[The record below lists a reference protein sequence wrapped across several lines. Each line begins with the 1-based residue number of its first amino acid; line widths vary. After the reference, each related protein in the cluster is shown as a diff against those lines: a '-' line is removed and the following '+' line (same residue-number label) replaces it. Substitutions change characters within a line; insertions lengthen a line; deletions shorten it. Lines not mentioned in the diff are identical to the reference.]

1 MLYQTYRPTKW
12 TEFVGNPKAVKVVR
26 RIISAPSFDRGAF
39 WIDASG
45 ANNSGVGKT
54 TLARLIAGELSDDFF
69 TTEYQGAKVNKS
81 TVEDMDRASRLTTWN
96 TEKPYRV
103 FIINEAHAIT
113 QGAVDLFLDFLE
125 ALPRRCVVIFT
136 TTRRADVDLFGDSDT
151 GAFGS
156 RCHRITLSNQGLAQV
171 FAERARE
178 IAQRENLDGKPIGA
192 YVRLVQECKNNLRA
206 VLQRIESG
214 CML

>member
-1 MLYQTYRPTKW
+1 MLYQAYRPTKW
-12 TEFVGNPKAVKVVR
+12 TEFVGNPKAIETVR
-26 RIISAPSFDRGAF
+26 RIISAPRFDRGAF

-54 TLARLIAGELSDDFF
+54 TLAKLIAGELADDFF

-81 TVEDMDRASRLTTWN
+81 TVEDMDRSARLTTWSAD
-96 TEKPYRV
+96 KPFRV
-103 FIINEAHAIT
+103 FIVNEAHAIT

-125 ALPRRCVVIFT
+125 GLPRHCVVIFT

-156 RCHRITLSNQGLAQV
+156 RCHRITLSNQGLAPL

-178 IAQRENLDGKPIGA
+178 IAQAENLDGRPIA
-192 YVRLVQECKNNLRA
+192 SYVRLVQECKNNFRA

-214 CML
+214 VML